1 MRVKFNN
8 GFAQQLHGNFSFS
21 EGSFS
26 SEGFAAF
33 YEQWHTFETDTVVK

>member
-1 MRVKFNN
+1 MIVKFNN
-8 GFAQQLHGNFSFS
+8 GFAQQLHGTFLS

-33 YEQWHTFETDTVVK
+33 YKQWYTFETDTVVK